1 MKTVR
6 LVIAAITVALA
17 AACSNIPTGPSAVP
31 AADAPSFS
39 GYAGSNG

>member
-6 LVIAAITVALA
+6 LVIAALTVALA

-31 AADAPSFS
+31 ADAPSFG
-39 GYAGSNG
+39 GYAGSSG